1 MSSPEGLEQSVGS
14 NMQKNLEGT
23 GMKQF
28 FREFKG
34 LVPCHSAD
42 VSSGEEKGNP
52 GYFPVNPTSYRLN
65 SPVENNFNG
74 CIYIQMQSYM
84 SEHAVTSYLN

>member
-1 MSSPEGLEQSVGS
+1 VVGA
-14 NMQKNLEGT
+14 GI
-23 GMKQF
+23 KQI

-42 VSSGEEKGNP
+42 VSSREEKGNP
-52 GYFPVNPTSYRLN
+52 GYFPVNPTSYGLN
-65 SPVENNFNG
+65 SSVENNFTS
-74 CIYIQMQSYM
+74 CIYFQMGSSM